1 MENSSARETITR
13 SDPAW
18 VRPAFLGL
26 LGATA
31 VLYLWNL
38 AASGWANAYYSAAVL
53 AGTKSWAAFFF
64 GSLDASNFITVDKAP
79 GSLWVMEIAARLFG
93 FNAWTVLAPQ
103 ALEGV
108 ATVAI
113 VFLAVR

>member
-1 MENSSARETITR
+1 MENTKPRN
-13 SDPAW
+13 PAL
-18 VRPAFLGL
+18 VRPAFLCL
-26 LGATA
+26 LCATA

-38 AASGWANAYYSAAVL
+38 AASGWANGYYSAAVL

-93 FNAWTVLAPQ
+93 FNVWTVLAPQ
-103 ALEGV
+103 ALDGV

-113 VFLAVR
+113 VFLAVRRWF